1 MLETSEQIP
10 DPVLEE
16 TTNSKTPEADNSSQ
30 DEGAL
35 TAEIVQLWQVHGDW
49 QRSIKHET
57 EQFRAIRSELGKLL
71 HQVKELLARPGRNG
85 QWCSWLKDREIP
97 RATADRLVQKYVRSL
112 RPPANCLIESI
123 SEPTEEEIEKAFF
136 KVLPKLRRVL
146 RTPQGFYRFV
156 DLLTLSFDGIG
167 RRVTEEGILI
177 VKPSENAKSENC
189 PAGEI
194 VAGPQ
199 AGITD
204 PEGLLDSELM

>member
-71 HQVKELLARPGRNG
+71 HQAKELLARPGRNG

-123 SEPTEEEIEKAFF
+123 SEPKPKKKSRRLFSRSCRNCVVCCEPHRAFT
-136 KVLPKLRRVL
+136 V
-146 RTPQGFYRFV
+146 
-156 DLLTLSFDGIG
+156 S
-167 RRVTEEGILI
+167 
-177 VKPSENAKSENC
+177 
-189 PAGEI
+189 
-194 VAGPQ
+194 
-199 AGITD
+199 
-204 PEGLLDSELM
+204 